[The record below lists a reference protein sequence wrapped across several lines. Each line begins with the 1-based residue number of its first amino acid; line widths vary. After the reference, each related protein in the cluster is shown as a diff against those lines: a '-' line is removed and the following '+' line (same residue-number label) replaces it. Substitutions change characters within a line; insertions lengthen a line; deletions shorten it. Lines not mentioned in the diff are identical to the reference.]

1 MRATLPD
8 KLEAGRVQGRREW
21 GAYGAWTVQ
30 GPCGE
35 KLNIVASGAADD
47 DLEAAGWEHVSVST
61 RRRVPNWTEMSFV
74 KDLFWGD
81 DEWVVQF
88 HPARSEYVNNHP
100 FVLHL
105 WRHKTQP
112 FPQPPSILVGRKD
125 LGILTYEE
133 ASKIRKESW

>member
-1 MRATLPD
+1 MNGRNACDRPVGSRATNSPRERAGKTFGWRSDDPRRTESIRMRATLPD

-61 RRRVPNWTEMSFV
+61 RRRVPNWT
-74 KDLFWGD
+74 
-81 DEWVVQF
+81 
-88 HPARSEYVNNHP
+88 
-100 FVLHL
+100 
-105 WRHKTQP
+105 
-112 FPQPPSILVGRKD
+112 
-125 LGILTYEE
+125 
-133 ASKIRKESW
+133 